1 MTYGAL
7 FSTKLVA
14 DGKYDE
20 AVTRATQEIA
30 SDPAEPEARFNRA
43 QALVG
48 LGRLEE
54 AIADYTH
61 ALSLDSSDSSL
72 DPAQVDDELFDALR
86 TLALAH
92 KADRA
97 LALATLE
104 RYRAIVPE
112 GRHVGDIAKWADHV
126 NGIETVWYRDTA
138 PQE

>member
-20 AVTRATQEIA
+20 AVARASQEISA
-30 SDPAEPEARFNRA
+30 DPSEPEARFNRA

-54 AIADYTH
+54 AIADYAH
-61 ALSLDSSDSSL
+61 ALSLDCSESSL
-72 DPAQVDDELFDALR
+72 DPAQVDDELFDTLR
-86 TLALAH
+86 TLAVAQ
-92 KADRA
+92 KADRP
-97 LALATLE
+97 LAIASLE
-104 RYRAIVPE
+104 RYRALVPD
-112 GRHVGDIAKWADHV
+112 GRHLGDIQKWVNHV

-138 PQE
+138 SEG